1 MKNILDFFYYTKAER
16 KACVLLL
23 ILCSLAFVLPEWVD
37 FSPHYDLQRLGK
49 APKVL
54 QVKADWTKS
63 KSKGTYNSKRSYPQ
77 RFSEAAP
84 QVAVFSNF
92 DPNNVSLQGLLKMGL
107 PSRSAHIWVKYLSKG
122 GRFKKMEDVLKI
134 YGLPEKWYQKALPYM
149 HIAASSNELPERG
162 MESHFSK
169 KEWTK
174 TPSKSCNPIDINTAD
189 TAAWQTLRGIGKVFA
204 SRIVKFRDKLGGFYA
219 LEQVKETYGL
229 ADSVYQK
236 ILPCLQLSNPTLKPL
251 IINQASFNEL
261 ASHPYLGY
269 KAAKAILNWKDQHGP
284 FTKMEDLEAIV
295 ALDRQLLIKAKPYL
309 QF

>member
-1 MKNILDFFYYTKAER
+1 MKNIFDFFYYTKAER

-23 ILCSLAFVLPEWVD
+23 ILCSFAFVLPQWVD
-37 FSPHYDLQRLGK
+37 FSPHYDLQSLGK

-54 QVKADWTKS
+54 QVRANWAKPQ
-63 KSKGTYNSKRSYPQ
+63 SKGGFKGNYSQHYAEQ
-77 RFSEAAP
+77 AP
-84 QVAVFSNF
+84 KVAVFSSF

-107 PSRSAHIWVKYLSKG
+107 PPRSAHIWVKYLSKG
-122 GRFKKMEDVLKI
+122 GRFKKPEDILKI
-134 YGLPEKWYQKALPYM
+134 YGLPPKWHQTALPYM
-149 HIAASSNELPERG
+149 HIAFSSNEQPERG
-162 MESHFSK
+162 VESHFPK

-174 TPSKSCNPIDINTAD
+174 PAAKSCSPIDINTAD

-204 SRIVKFRDKLGGFYA
+204 NRIVKFRDKLGGFYA
-219 LEQVKETYGL
+219 IEQVKETYGL

-251 IINQASFNEL
+251 LINQASFNEL

-269 KAAKAILNWKDQHGP
+269 KAAKAILTWKDQHGP
-284 FTKMEDLEAIV
+284 FTKMEDLEAIM
-295 ALDRQLLIKAKPYL
+295 ALDRQLLTKAKPYL